1 LHDERSS
8 ETSRLGADDTESVA
22 AIIAAGGTLPRQVG
36 RPLRIG
42 AVNNPMSGRNLK
54 KGALQTVLDVLSA
67 HPEVK
72 RHAVETLADIRA
84 AAVQLCRDGVEVI
97 AVNGGDGTVQA
108 VMTGI
113 FGEPHPGPLPLLL
126 VLPGGTTNMT
136 ALDIPVPKEAPA
148 QTLERFLTAAKRGH
162 LPATVVQRPVIRMQ
176 RGNDPALF
184 GMYFGA
190 GAVYHGVN
198 FCRRYVHKVGLK
210 GEIGP
215 GLAMFVFIVRGM
227 FGERSKLLPPLNTT
241 ARLDD
246 MILGPKEY
254 FGLMSSTLEHL
265 FLGIRPFWGKG
276 PGPLKFMAVAEG
288 TTHVLRAA
296 PSILRGRPN
305 EYVRPE
311 NGYESYNASVIELN
325 IDSGFTLDGELFD
338 ADPKVPVHLDGR
350 YTASFLRVDKG

>member
-1 LHDERSS
+1 LRDEISS
-8 ETSRLGADDTESVA
+8 EATSPEASASVSAAVA
-22 AIIAAGGTLPRQVG
+22 AGDALPRAIG

-54 KGALQTVLDVLSA
+54 KGGLQTVLEVLAA

-72 RHAVETLADIRA
+72 QHGVETLADIRA
-84 AAVQLCRDGVEVI
+84 AAVELCRQNVEVI
-97 AVNGGDGTVQA
+97 VVNGGDGTVQA
-108 VMTGI
+108 VMTGM

-148 QTLERFLTAAKRGH
+148 RTLERFLAAAKQGAI
-162 LPATVVQRPVIRMQ
+162 PAAVVQRPVIRLQ
-176 RGNDPALF
+176 RGSDPALF
-184 GMYFGA
+184 GMFFGA

-198 FCRRYVHKVGLK
+198 FCRRYVHRVGLK

-215 GLAMFVFIVRGM
+215 GLAMAVFIVRGM
-227 FGERSKLLPPLNTT
+227 FGERSTLLPPLN
-241 ARLDD
+241 ASGRLDD
-246 MILGPKEY
+246 TPIVRRQY

-276 PGPLKFMAVAEG
+276 PGPLKFMAVTDGAR
-288 TTHVLRAA
+288 HVLRAA
-296 PSILRGRPN
+296 PSILRGKPN
-305 EYVRPE
+305 SYVRPE
-311 NGYESYNASVIELN
+311 NGYQSSNASVIDLN

-338 ADPKVPVHLDGR
+338 ADPNATVHLDGR